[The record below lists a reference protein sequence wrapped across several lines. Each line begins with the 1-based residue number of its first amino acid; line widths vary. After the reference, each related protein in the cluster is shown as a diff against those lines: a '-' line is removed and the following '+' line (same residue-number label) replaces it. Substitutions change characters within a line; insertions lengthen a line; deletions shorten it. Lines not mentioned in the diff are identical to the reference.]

1 MAQFDVFQNPSK
13 TTRKHYPYVVD
24 IQNPV
29 ISDIATRI
37 VIPLGIMSMFRG
49 EYMSKLTLEIEFDD
63 QKYIL
68 LTPQLASMPSK
79 HLKKPV
85 GTIQHLR
92 DDIIASLDFAITG

>member
-37 VIPLGIMSMFRG
+37 VIPLGIMSMFKG
-49 EYMSKLTLEIEFDD
+49 EYMSKLTLEIDFDD

-68 LTPQLASMPSK
+68 LTPQLASIPSK
-79 HLKKPV
+79 HLKNPV
-85 GTIQHLR
+85 GTIKHLR